1 MAAVTPDLLQA
12 ILNRTCA
19 KMAVASEFLQV
30 ADYLPEPARIDP
42 GPFGPSVAL
51 PSGEVLA
58 SGDAVW
64 SPGLNAQGISR
75 LGISRL
81 GIFRLGTGAVER
93 LARASRCPV
102 FG

>member
-30 ADYLPEPARIDP
+30 ADYLPELARIDP
-42 GPFGPSVAL
+42 GPFAPSVAL
-51 PSGEVLA
+51 A
-58 SGDAVW
+58 SGGAVW

-81 GIFRLGTGAVER
+81 GTGAVER
-93 LARASRCPV
+93 LARASRCPG